1 MNEILDNL
9 IPLVAIICIF
19 GVPCII
25 AGWVIVKAVTSDK
38 KVRMEL
44 ARQGIVPPDRE
55 TAKPV
60 PNKYRAL
67 RNGFL
72 CVGIA
77 LGIITSIIVCNSVE
91 FADYGWDLLVVAS
104 SVLLF
109 TGIAYLAFY
118 VMVKDKQDIDSEIE

>member
-1 MNEILDNL
+1 MNEFLDNL
-9 IPLVAIICIF
+9 VPIVAIVCIF
-19 GVPCII
+19 GVPFII

-44 ARQGIVPPDRE
+44 AKQGIVPPDRE

-72 CVGIA
+72 CIGIA
-77 LGIITSIIVCNSVE
+77 LGIIVSIIVCYSVDFE
-91 FADYGWDLLVVAS
+91 DFGWDLMVVAG

>member
-1 MNEILDNL
+1 MESISDN
-9 IPLVAIICIF
+9 IVAMLAIVCIF
-19 GVPCII
+19 GVPFII

-44 ARQGIVPPDRE
+44 ARQGIVPPMQE
-55 TAKPV
+55 QGKPT

-77 LGIITSIIVCNSVE
+77 LGIIVSIIVCNTTTL
-91 FADYGWDLLVVAS
+91 DDGWQFLVVAS
-104 SVLLF
+104 SILLF
-109 TGIAYLAFY
+109 MGAAYLAFY
-118 VMVKDKQDIDSEIE
+118 MMVKDKQDIDSEIE

>member
-1 MNEILDNL
+1 MGDFMDNL
-9 IPLVAIICIF
+9 TGIIAIVCIF
-19 GVPCII
+19 GVPFII

-44 ARQGIVPPDRE
+44 ARQGIIPPNKDE
-55 TAKPV
+55 AKPA

-77 LGIITSIIVCNSVE
+77 LGIIISIIVCNTVAFAEQAWE
-91 FADYGWDLLVVAS
+91 FMVIAS
-104 SVLLF
+104 CILLF
-109 TGIAYLAFY
+109 LGIAYLAFY
-118 VMVKDKQDIDSEIE
+118 MLVKDKKDIDAEIE

>member
-1 MNEILDNL
+1 MDSIADNF
-9 IPLVAIICIF
+9 VAIIAIVCIF
-19 GVPCII
+19 GVPFII

-44 ARQGIVPPDRE
+44 ARQGIVPPNKDN
-55 TAKPV
+55 AKPV

-77 LGIITSIIVCNSVE
+77 LGIIISIITCNSISLDE
-91 FADYGWDLLVVAS
+91 GWQFLVVAS
-104 SVLLF
+104 SILLF

-118 VMVKDKQDIDSEIE
+118 MLVKDKQDIDSEVE